1 MDRFR
6 HPRNVGEVEDA
17 DGIGKVVNPVCGD
30 VLLLS
35 IKVEGNKLVDIKFK
49 TFGCGPAIAASS
61 IITEIASGMTAED
74 ALRITELDVVDAH
87 DGLPPIKGHCSKL
100 AADGLR
106 EAIVDYMR
114 SNEITPPDWVK

>member
-1 MDRFR
+1 
-6 HPRNVGEVEDA
+6 
-17 DGIGKVVNPVCGD
+17 
-30 VLLLS
+30 
-35 IKVEGNKLVDIKFK
+35 
-49 TFGCGPAIAASS
+49 
-61 IITEIASGMTAED
+61 MTGED

-114 SNEITPPDWVK
+114 SNEITTPVGKIE